1 MPGKPGFISV
11 EIDPFLSGDLSNA
24 FNYYNNSKTMAKEL
38 GAVEITICY
47 VITGSG

>member
-11 EIDPFLSGDLSNA
+11 EIDLFLSGDLSSNA

-47 VITGSG
+47 FIAG